1 MSKRQGL
8 EGALFLM
15 DFHHFFPDAPH
26 ALLYERHR
34 GMILNPDL
42 RQLAD
47 LVVAEMCIRDR
58 ARSAWCTTK
67 RTTP

>member
-1 MSKRQGL
+1 
-8 EGALFLM
+8 M

-47 LVVAEMCIRDR
+47 LVVAAVPGGEMCIRDSQR
-58 ARSAWCTTK
+58 ALPQRPGPFAG
-67 RTTP
+67 